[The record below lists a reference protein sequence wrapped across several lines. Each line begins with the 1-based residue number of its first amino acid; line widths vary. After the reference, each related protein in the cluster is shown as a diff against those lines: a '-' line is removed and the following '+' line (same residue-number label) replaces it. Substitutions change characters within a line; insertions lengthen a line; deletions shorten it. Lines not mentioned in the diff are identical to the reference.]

1 MPYGHENRG
10 YAMLTI
16 QAPLIE
22 RTVMKFAIALPS
34 ITGQNSNSP
43 ATCSRWSDHFH
54 KGHAMTA
61 RQQQGGPTIIAWS
74 LILLALISRIAFG
87 GLASPDNVLHS
98 QGEQQSLLSILCEG
112 DLPPDDGHHAHHL
125 PATDMATLLAEAH
138 GLDAP
143 PMLGTVPVGPDML
156 ALLSGVWIF
165 PPVRGPPRARY
176 SPLCPQGPPHL
187 N

>member
-1 MPYGHENRG
+1 
-10 YAMLTI
+10 
-16 QAPLIE
+16 
-22 RTVMKFAIALPS
+22 
-34 ITGQNSNSP
+34 
-43 ATCSRWSDHFH
+43 
-54 KGHAMTA
+54 MTA

-143 PMLGTVPVGPDML
+143 PDAGDCTSGPRHAGTAVGGVDIPTSARPATCTLFPTMPARPPSPEL
-156 ALLSGVWIF
+156 NRLPYCPAIVRAHPIHISGLFNHVLCIQCG
-165 PPVRGPPRARY
+165 VASCARRGLHGGIRGLHRDFTRPCR
-176 SPLCPQGPPHL
+176 
-187 N
+187 